1 MILLRVRAMRL
12 GKLMTELCCR
22 CQGSGMYL
30 GNGMIMTE
38 CNLCGDNAQ
47 ETKISPPS
55 LDKIDRRSKSYKK
68 TIDDLMGLNPK
79 LSRDEAVKL
88 FDETYEKI

>member
-1 MILLRVRAMRL
+1 MA
-12 GKLMTELCCR
+12 ELCCR

-38 CNLCGDNAQ
+38 CNICGDFTPEKKTAPV
-47 ETKISPPS
+47 T
-55 LDKIDRRSKSYKK
+55 LDKVDRRSKSYKK

-79 LSRDEAVKL
+79 LSREDAVKL

>member
-1 MILLRVRAMRL
+1 
-12 GKLMTELCCR
+12 
-22 CQGSGMYL
+22 MYL

-38 CNLCGDNAQ
+38 CNICGDNAPI
-47 ETKISPPS
+47 TKVSPPS

-68 TIDDLMGLNPK
+68 TIDDLMELNKK
-79 LSRDEAVKL
+79 LSREDAVKL